1 MTGLGSFCVC
11 VAKRRLERSCKGM
24 SVIVLLSG
32 RGICDGPITR
42 AEESYRV
49 CVRLSVI
56 RCNSKPL
63 HVEGLGRKRSA

>member
-1 MTGLGSFCVC
+1 MTGLASFFVC
-11 VAKRRLERSCKGM
+11 VAKRRLERSCKGL

-49 CVRLSVI
+49 CVCVI
-56 RCNSKPL
+56 ECDQVQQETSTRRRTK
-63 HVEGLGRKRSA
+63 